1 MTSTTQ
7 SQSSHKLTPPRP
19 GRPGQGGVQQASKRG
34 GGGSL
39 AADSAVVASADSS
52 SFGAERTTG
61 PPSPKGYAPV
71 PPLLS
76 PARSQGNGDALDVPP
91 PELSPHSSAGY
102 SKTGAG
108 SKVGPGGSRG
118 NTSARG
124 ERSAQHTGVPKK
136 SAMSPGSAGKGRAQT
151 GYPTTG
157 GGGID
162 ALGPPASQRGS
173 GSALAPASGSSGGAA
188 ILARDDTAAS
198 SMGGSASGVKDSDA
212 GLQHTAH
219 STNNSAAHKSTN
231 SQHANTSSTI
241 DSMLAAGA
249 NPAGSSGP
257 PQGRPGSVTLLD
269 ADKAHAAAIEKL
281 GMPYDAGPR
290 RHVEVRVF
298 DINTDGPPKGIP
310 QEWEEGLLEG
320 RKRPPGLKLPEA
332 AGDGAPLA
340 RPSAELTP
348 MKADFPSPRPGMD
361 ADGASPDVRMQAAQS
376 AAEASVEQAKKRA
389 AARAK
394 AVRQPAPVVCWP
406 PPCPPLLPSPP
417 PRALQAAVRA
427 SPRAEGHGAPSLL
440 DGGVCAC
447 ADACWPTDAA
457 DLAWAAA
464 RYRHRGGPWAADF
477 APRARARAP

>member
-1 MTSTTQ
+1 M
-7 SQSSHKLTPPRP
+7 
-19 GRPGQGGVQQASKRG
+19 QQATKRG

-39 AADSAVVASADSS
+39 AADSAAVASADSS
-52 SFGAERTTG
+52 SFGADRTTG
-61 PPSPKGYAPV
+61 PPSPKGYTPV

-76 PARSQGNGDALDVPP
+76 PARSHGGDMGALDVPP
-91 PELSPHSSAGY
+91 PELSPHSTAGH
-102 SKTGAG
+102 SRTGAG

-124 ERSAQHTGVPKK
+124 ERSSQQTGLPKK
-136 SAMSPGSAGKGRAQT
+136 SAVQAGAPSKGRTQT
-151 GYPTTG
+151 GYPTAG

-162 ALGPPASQRGS
+162 AFGPPSGQRGS
-173 GSALAPASGSSGGAA
+173 GTALAPASGSSGGAA

-198 SMGGSASGVKDSDA
+198 SMGGSASGVKDGDA
-212 GLQHTAH
+212 VLQHTAH

-249 NPAGSSGP
+249 NPAGPSGA
-257 PQGRPGSVTLLD
+257 PQGRPGSVSMHD
-269 ADKAHAAAIEKL
+269 AEKAHAAAIEKL

-320 RKRPPGLKLPEA
+320 RKRPPGLQLPEA
-332 AGDGAPLA
+332 GVDDGAALTRA
-340 RPSAELTP
+340 SAEVTP
-348 MKADFPSPRPGMD
+348 MKADFPSPRPGID

-394 AVRQPAPVVCWP
+394 AVRQPASV
-406 PPCPPLLPSPP
+406 
-417 PRALQAAVRA
+417 
-427 SPRAEGHGAPSLL
+427 PSLPVL
-440 DGGVCAC
+440 PMRRPCCGPAARDEWLVLCMVSAGGSAHGCASALLTLSSDVCVCC
-447 ADACWPTDAA
+447 ADDRWPKDAA
-457 DLAWAAA
+457 DLAWPASQ
-464 RYRHRGGPWAADF
+464 YRQRTGAWAADV
-477 APRARARAP
+477 ARRPRARAP